1 MRKSWQDKKKLRR
14 EENGNKKVEN
24 QDGERREK

>member
-1 MRKSWQDKKKLRR
+1 LKSWQDKKKLRK

-24 QDGERREK
+24 QGGERREE